1 MSLSYSAKILQIQ
14 ESSSS
19 FHFPDFSL
27 KTPDFNFS
35 TLEIFN
41 FLNFSVFQP
50 SKSSNFQSLIFDFF
64 QLSRFDFLIYSTYNF
79 QNSSVFQLSK
89 SFKVWLRDF
98 FRLSRFDLFC
108 LIDCLVWSEFILD
121 SWSFWIPSLG
131 YTQVLD
137 STCNYTQV
145 LNISSWRTNAR

>member
-1 MSLSYSAKILQIQ
+1 MLGKKPPLNLGMSTYFNIDSLSEGGQLTSKSDIALKRQAKASIKLTQIGWLSLSYSAKILQIQ

-35 TLEIFN
+35 TLEIFK
-41 FLNFSVFQP
+41 FLKFSVFQP

-79 QNSSVFQLSK
+79 QNSSVFQPSK
-89 SFKVWLRDF
+89 SFKV
-98 FRLSRFDLFC
+98 
-108 LIDCLVWSEFILD
+108 
-121 SWSFWIPSLG
+121 
-131 YTQVLD
+131 
-137 STCNYTQV
+137 
-145 LNISSWRTNAR
+145 